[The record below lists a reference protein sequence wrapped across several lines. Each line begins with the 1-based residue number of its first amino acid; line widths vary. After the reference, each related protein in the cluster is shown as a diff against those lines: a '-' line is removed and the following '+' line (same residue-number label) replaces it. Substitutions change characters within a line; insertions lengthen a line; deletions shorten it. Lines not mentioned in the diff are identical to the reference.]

1 MAAITTPRL
10 QSAQNDEGHNGWLI
24 LIAAFKILQALLFAA
39 IGVGAFKL
47 LHKDLGDLLGRLVEA
62 LQVNPE
68 SRVVNFLYEKAN
80 LVTDQLLRR
89 ITTATFIYAALDL
102 TEGIGLYLEKP
113 WAEWLTLLVTA
124 SFLPWE
130 ILEVAHGPNWFS
142 IGLLV
147 VNVLVLG
154 YLILLTIRRIR
165 KTKAHP
171 KSTDSV

>member
-1 MAAITTPRL
+1 MAPITTS
-10 QSAQNDEGHNGWLI
+10 SANSATRCESHNGWLI
-24 LIAAFKILQALLFAA
+24 LIAAFKIFQALLFAA

-47 LHKDLGDLLGRLVEA
+47 LHKDLGDLLSRLVDA

-68 SRVVNFLYEKAN
+68 SRIVSFLYEKAN

-102 TEGIGLYLEKP
+102 TEGIGLYFEKP

-130 ILEVAHGPNWFS
+130 ILEVSHSPNWFS

-147 VNVLVLG
+147 VNALVLG
-154 YLILLTIRRIR
+154 YLILLTVRRIQNG
-165 KTKAHP
+165 KA
-171 KSTDSV
+171 